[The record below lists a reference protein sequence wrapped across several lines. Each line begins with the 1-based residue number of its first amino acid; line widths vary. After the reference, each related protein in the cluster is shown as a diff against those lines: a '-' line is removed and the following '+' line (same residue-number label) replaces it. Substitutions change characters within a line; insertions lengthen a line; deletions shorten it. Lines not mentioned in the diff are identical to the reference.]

1 MSAET
6 DFKDKKALVT
16 GGSRGIGRA
25 TCLELARRGADLA
38 FIYRN
43 RDGEAE
49 ATATEVRA
57 LGRRALALRADL
69 AHASAVGAAIDRAA
83 DELGRIDVLVHA
95 AGAMVAWSETAEL
108 STEDWDRYMAV
119 DLSGAFYA
127 IRASLPH
134 LRRAGAG
141 TIVAISSIAAQ
152 MCQPR
157 NVQGAAAKAG
167 LEAMV
172 RVVAREEA
180 KHGIRA
186 NAVAIGLA
194 KIRRHGGDPWMLL
207 PDNEVKQISAED
219 DFPDTWNAV
228 RSGKIDRSD
237 YLKQALEQAKRS
249 PIKWSKELEAK
260 LAPASASFK
269 LFCDVCIYLQGMV
282 GADGYILLPQVQ
294 LAELIG
300 TAQGGISTYCVR
312 AERAGL
318 LRRVDPNWSWKK
330 RKAIKWQCTAT
341 WQRTKA

>member
-6 DFKDKKALVT
+6 EFKDKKALVT

-83 DELGRIDVLVHA
+83 AEIGGIDVLVHA

-186 NAVAIGLA
+186 NAVAIGLTDTDMGRA
-194 KIRRHGGDPWMLL
+194 AFAQWGPQTSERIVRAIPLRR
-207 PDNEVKQISAED
+207 
-219 DFPDTWNAV
+219 
-228 RSGKIDRSD
+228 
-237 YLKQALEQAKRS
+237 
-249 PIKWSKELEAK
+249 
-260 LAPASASFK
+260 
-269 LFCDVCIYLQGMV
+269 
-282 GADGYILLPQVQ
+282 
-294 LAELIG
+294 IG
-300 TAQGGISTYCVR
+300 TPEEVARVVCFLAGPDAAYITGKVLQVDGGQII
-312 AERAGL
+312 AA
-318 LRRVDPNWSWKK
+318 
-330 RKAIKWQCTAT
+330 
-341 WQRTKA
+341 